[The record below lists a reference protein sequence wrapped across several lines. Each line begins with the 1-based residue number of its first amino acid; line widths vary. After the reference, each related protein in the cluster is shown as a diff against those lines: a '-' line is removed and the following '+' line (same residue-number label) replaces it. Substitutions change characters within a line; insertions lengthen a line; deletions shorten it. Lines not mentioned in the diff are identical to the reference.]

1 VVKKTKDEDGTE
13 KIIVRKKENDNE
25 RWVECSERISSKR
38 KEVPWYLVICYKY
51 ILPPFHNTYRFDFS
65 RYIHDVMYLDIS
77 NI

>member
-51 ILPPFHNTYRFDFS
+51 ILPRFIILIVLTFPDTFMLLC
-65 RYIHDVMYLDIS
+65 I
-77 NI
+77 